1 MHKTLAG
8 ATLAA
13 LSLGLFG
20 AAPAF
25 ATENPGSLHNCI
37 GGTTQYVARDG
48 SISPFISANGIGNV
62 ATANGASAT
71 GVMDY
76 VKVVVCP

>member
-1 MHKTLAG
+1 MKKTLTG
-8 ATLAA
+8 AALTA
-13 LSLGLFG
+13 LSLGVFG

-25 ATENPGSLHNCI
+25 ATENPGSLNNCV
-37 GGTTQYVARDG
+37 GATTQYVARDG

-71 GVMDY
+71 NVMDY
-76 VKVVVCP
+76 IKVVVCP